1 MFLDLPKPIGMYLGS
16 ENTDDTDVIPKY
28 FSPDAV
34 VQDEGRTHTGLAA
47 IKAWKTAAKTK
58 TGYTIEPLSAIERD
72 GRTVVSVKVAGKF
85 PNSPITLEYTF
96 AVKHDR
102 IVALDIH

>member
-1 MFLDLPKPIGMYLGS
+1 MYLDLPKPIDMYLGS
-16 ENTDDTDVIPKY
+16 ENTDDTDVIPKC
-28 FSPDAV
+28 FSPDAT

-47 IKAWKTAAKTK
+47 IKAWKTAAKAK